1 MIRKYSMKRMK
12 MERYTELHL
21 HLDGSLPIQ
30 TVRKLMKMNNIY
42 PEGYSSEEEIGDDLL
57 KELLMVSP
65 DCRDLNE
72 YLKKFDFPLL
82 LLQNRESLKAAVFEL
97 GIWLQE
103 QNVGYAEIRFA
114 PQLHTRR
121 GLTQREVAD
130 AAIEGIREYR
140 AAGGVAEL
148 RLIFCLMRG
157 DMGDPEKYEMNMETV
172 RIASEI
178 FETYSSGKHRSGDSA
193 SPDPFPSAA
202 DTRGVL
208 AGLDLAG
215 AEALFPTKDY
225 RPFFSV
231 AREKGIP
238 FTIHAGEAAGPE
250 SVWEAIN
257 MGAKRIGH
265 GIAAA
270 RDEKL
275 MRYMA
280 GHGIVVE
287 MCPTSNLQTGAVRD
301 IRDYPL
307 RTFLEYGIPV
317 TVNSDNCTVSGT
329 TIKEE
334 FELLRKEIGLTRDE
348 EERIRN
354 YATICIA

>member
-1 MIRKYSMKRMK
+1 MK
-12 MERYTELHL
+12 MERYIELHL

-114 PQLHTRR
+114 LQLHTRR

-140 AAGGVAEL
+140 AAGGAAEL

-172 RIASEI
+172 RIASLI
-178 FETYSSGKHRSGDSA
+178 SGA
-193 SPDPFPSAA
+193 S

-250 SVWEAIN
+250 SVWEAID

>member
-1 MIRKYSMKRMK
+1 

-140 AAGGVAEL
+140 AAGGAAEL

-157 DMGDPEKYEMNMETV
+157 DMGDAEKYEMNMETV
-172 RIASEI
+172 RIASLI
-178 FETYSSGKHRSGDSA
+178 YG
-193 SPDPFPSAA
+193 AA

-250 SVWEAIN
+250 SVWEAID